1 MHRCAFLIVSG
12 CCACTSRGMRGAK
25 MHPRRDAAS
34 IIPILPFQSGLA
46 ASLSSEGPNMAQR
59 AIRFSE
65 TTDERIQEATKNRRF
80 SSPTAFIRHAVEQEL
95 SGKKETLATAEERLV
110 ASIEWAK
117 GEVLRL
123 GRSQQALLAARG
135 QSSQDPIDLRPC
147 DLERSRTSRT
157 AAALGLRRKCL
168 GGIAE

>member
-1 MHRCAFLIVSG
+1 
-12 CCACTSRGMRGAK
+12 MRGAK

-65 TTDERIQEATKNRRF
+65 TTDERIQEATKNRGF